1 MNIFTKSGADASEQA
16 RPEPDMSGSW
26 LSVPEAVAYCE
37 AQGLSRNIK
46 TIRRWA
52 QRSHARPENAEVL
65 VHEQDTGNGFRY
77 VIEKTSLDRKIAQE
91 IAFDAMRAETDRS
104 VDIPAPVQ
112 VPPDTPGRAIHA
124 VEPQIAD
131 EEAKTG
137 EDTPA
142 QALAEP
148 EPSVRKLEVTSR
160 DESFLREQISHKVI
174 QIAELNEQMRRKD
187 DHISAML
194 ERDKETNILIHR
206 LQDAMSQTLGVNSAD
221 TATHQLYEGDS
232 VESDDR
238 TDRV

>member
-1 MNIFTKSGADASEQA
+1 MNIFTRTGADASEQA

-91 IAFDAMRAETDRS
+91 IAFDAMRAATDK
-104 VDIPAPVQ
+104 VADTPAPVQ
-112 VPPDTPGRAIHA
+112 VEPDTPAQTSHA
-124 VEPQIAD
+124 VEPQVAA

-142 QALAEP
+142 QTPTEP
-148 EPSVRKLEVTSR
+148 EPSVRKLEVISR
-160 DESFLREQISHKVI
+160 DEGFLRDQISQKDV

-194 ERDKETNILIHR
+194 ERDKETNVLIHR
-206 LQDAMSQTLGVNSAD
+206 LQDAMSRTLGVSSAD
-221 TATHQLYEGDS
+221 TATHRLHEGDS
-232 VESDDR
+232 AESGDR
-238 TDRV
+238 THRV

>member
-1 MNIFTKSGADASEQA
+1 MNIFTRTGADTPEQA

-91 IAFDAMRAETDRS
+91 IAFDAMRAATDRMA
-104 VDIPAPVQ
+104 DMPAPVQ
-112 VPPDTPGRAIHA
+112 VEPDTPGQAGHA
-124 VEPQIAD
+124 VEPQIAA

-142 QALAEP
+142 QAQTEP
-148 EPSVRKLEVTSR
+148 EPSVRKLEVISR
-160 DESFLREQISHKVI
+160 DEGFLRDQISQKDV

-194 ERDKETNILIHR
+194 ERDKETNVLIHR
-206 LQDAMSQTLGVNSAD
+206 LQDAMSRTLGVPGAD
-221 TATHQLYEGDS
+221 APTHRLRVGDS
-232 VESDDR
+232 AQSDDR

>member
-1 MNIFTKSGADASEQA
+1 MNIFTRTGVDAPEQA
-16 RPEPDMSGSW
+16 RPGPDMSGSW

-37 AQGLSRNIK
+37 TQGLSRNIK

-91 IAFDAMRAETDRS
+91 IAFDAMRAATDR
-104 VDIPAPVQ
+104 VA
-112 VPPDTPGRAIHA
+112 DTPGQTPHA
-124 VEPQIAD
+124 VEPQVAD
-131 EEAKTG
+131 EEAKTD

-142 QALAEP
+142 QAQAGAD
-148 EPSVRKLEVTSR
+148 PSVRKLEVISR
-160 DESFLREQISHKVI
+160 DEGFLRDQISQKDV

-194 ERDKETNILIHR
+194 ERDKETNVLIHR
-206 LQDAMSQTLGVNSAD
+206 LQDAMSRSLGVSSAD
-221 TATHQLYEGDS
+221 AQTHRLREGDS
-232 VESDDR
+232 TQSDDR

>member
-1 MNIFTKSGADASEQA
+1 MNIFTRTGADASEPA

-91 IAFDAMRAETDRS
+91 VAFDAMRAEPDKAADT
-104 VDIPAPVQ
+104 PAPVQ
-112 VPPDTPGRAIHA
+112 APPDTPGQASHA
-124 VEPQIAD
+124 VEPQIAAD
-131 EEAKTG
+131 EAGTSA
-137 EDTPA
+137 DMPAPA
-142 QALAEP
+142 QTGAEP
-148 EPSVRKLEVTSR
+148 SMRKLEVVSR
-160 DESFLREQISHKVI
+160 DEGFLRDQISQKDV

-194 ERDKETNILIHR
+194 ERDKETNVLIHR
-206 LQDAMSQTLGVNSAD
+206 LQDAMSGTLGVNGAD
-221 TATHQLYEGDS
+221 AKAHRLHEGDS
-232 VESDDR
+232 VRSDDR
-238 TDRV
+238 DDRV